1 MLKNR
6 NNMPCARFPNAL
18 KSATLSKHYHFT
30 SHIVHDSMGFVHGA
44 LQIWSNLR
52 KNQTNWMNV
61 SFFIFIFKR
70 RIDCSKMKRKPVIY
84 RCWNLYIVFFF
95 LVQFQLSYKKNY
107 DFYLWYQ
114 ILKFEIVT
122 KPKIAEIFEKFFF
135 SFSLPFRDLR
145 WIKYELNKYN

>member
-18 KSATLSKHYHFT
+18 KSATLSKHYRFT
-30 SHIVHDSMGFVHGA
+30 SHIVHDSMALLHGA

-61 SFFIFIFKR
+61 SFFFIFKR

-95 LVQFQLSYKKNY
+95 SRSISIIIQKK
-107 DFYLWYQ
+107 LWFLFM
-114 ILKFEIVT
+114 IPNSEIRNRD
-122 KPKIAEIFEKFFF
+122 KAKNSRNIREIFFFR
-135 SFSLPFRDLR
+135 FRCR
-145 WIKYELNKYN
+145 FGI